1 MTATPSRTA
10 ENAEEIHLDL
20 FIGGAFREASSS
32 NRTEIRNPATGA
44 LIGSAAKG
52 TREDML
58 TAVEAAAKAFDS
70 GVWSNLDALDRGHV
84 LHAIG
89 DALKARLPEFA
100 ELETR
105 VTGRPIREMT
115 AQLSRLPEWF
125 YYFGGIA
132 RGLEGHV
139 KPFKGE
145 YLNYTQFSPLGV
157 VGLITSWNHPLL
169 IFLKKLAPA
178 LAAGN
183 TVVVKPSEIAPLT
196 PLLFAD
202 LATNAGLPPG
212 VLNIVTGEGSQIGPA
227 MCAAPRMAKL
237 DLTGGTDTGRR
248 VAGMAAERL
257 IPATMELGGK
267 APVLVFDDTPL
278 DEAVNGAAFAGFIA
292 SGQTCVAGT
301 RFIVQQ
307 SIYGAFVE
315 KLAAKVAAFR
325 LGDPID
331 RTTDMGPVISRKQM
345 ESTLEY
351 IESGKSE
358 GARLVTG
365 GALANLPAPLNDGYF
380 IQPTIFADVTP
391 NHRIVREEIFGPV
404 ICVMPFTDEQ
414 HALQLANDHEFGLGA
429 SVWTRDVTRAHRV
442 VKKLNAGIVWIND
455 HHKNDPASIW
465 GGFGSS
471 GYGKEN
477 GWNALHEYSKEQNVV
492 VRLAPDF
499 PDWYGGS
506 DRYS

>member
-1 MTATPSRTA
+1 MTATRSQQSDL
-10 ENAEEIHLDL
+10 ELDL
-20 FIGGAFREASSS
+20 FIDGAFRKASSHDRS
-32 NRTEIRNPATGA
+32 QIHNPATGA
-44 LIGSAAKG
+44 HVGSAAKG
-52 TREDML
+52 TADDMRL
-58 TAVEAAAKAFDS
+58 AVETAAKAFDS
-70 GVWSNLDALDRGHV
+70 GVWSDLDALDRGHI

-115 AQLSRLPEWF
+115 AQMSRLPEWF

-132 RGLEGHV
+132 RGMEGHV
-139 KPFKGE
+139 KPFKGGH
-145 YLNYTQFSPLGV
+145 LNYTQFSPLGV

-183 TVVVKPSEIAPLT
+183 AVVAKPAEIAPLT
-196 PLLFAD
+196 PLLFAE
-202 LATNAGLPPG
+202 LATQAGLPAG
-212 VLNIVTGEGSQIGPA
+212 ILNIVTGEGSVVGPA
-227 MCAAPRMAKL
+227 MCSAPRMARI
-237 DLTGGTDTGRR
+237 DLTGGTETGRR
-248 VAGMAAERL
+248 VAGMAAQRL

-278 DEAVNGAAFAGFIA
+278 EEAVNGAAFAGFIA

-301 RFIVQQ
+301 RFIVQDT
-307 SIYGAFVE
+307 IYEAFIE
-315 KLAAKVAAFR
+315 KLAAKVAGFKI
-325 LGDPID
+325 GDPLD
-331 RTTDMGPVISRKQM
+331 RATEMGPVISRKQM
-345 ESTLEY
+345 ETTLDY

-365 GALANLPAPLNDGYF
+365 GARAAMSGDLADGYYVE
-380 IQPTIFADVTP
+380 PTIFADVNP
-391 NHRIVREEIFGPV
+391 SHRIVREEIFGPV
-404 ICVMPFTDEQ
+404 ICVMPFTDEK

-429 SVWTRDVTRAHRV
+429 SVWTRNVMRAHRV
-442 VKKLNAGIVWIND
+442 VKNLNAGIVWIND

-492 VRLAPDF
+492 VRLTDDF
-499 PDWYGGS
+499 PDWYGGG

>member
-1 MTATPSRTA
+1 MTDVNSPTDRHADG
-10 ENAEEIHLDL
+10 IHLDL
-20 FIGGAFREASSS
+20 FIGGSFRRASSPE
-32 NRTEIRNPATGA
+32 RTEIRNPANGA

-52 TREDML
+52 TPDDML
-58 TAVEAAAKAFDS
+58 AAVDVAAAAFDS
-70 GVWSNLDALDRGHV
+70 GVWSRRDALDRGHV
-84 LHAIG
+84 LRAIG
-89 DALKARLPEFA
+89 DALQARLPEFA

-105 VTGRPIREMT
+105 VTGRPIREMA

-125 YYFGGIA
+125 YYFAGIA

-139 KPFKGE
+139 KPFKGDF
-145 YLNYTQFSPLGV
+145 LNYTQFSPLGV

-183 TVVVKPSEIAPLT
+183 TVVVKPPEIAPLSQ
-196 PLLFAD
+196 LLFAK
-202 LATNAGLPPG
+202 LATEAGLPPG
-212 VLNIVTGEGSQIGPA
+212 VLNVVTGEGSAVGPA

-248 VAGMAAERL
+248 VAAMAAQRL

-267 APVLVFDDTPL
+267 APVLIFDDTPL
-278 DEAVNGAAFAGFIA
+278 DEAVNGAAFAAFIA

-301 RFIVQQ
+301 RFIVQE
-307 SIYGAFVE
+307 SIYNTFVDR
-315 KLAAKVAAFR
+315 LAAKVSAFR
-325 LGDPID
+325 LGDPME
-331 RTTDMGPVISRKQM
+331 RTTDMGPVISRRQM
-345 ESTLEY
+345 ELTLQY

-365 GALANLPAPLNDGYF
+365 GARAQLPAPFDAGYF
-380 IQPTIFADVTP
+380 IQPTIFADVRP
-391 NHRIVREEIFGPV
+391 DQRIIREEIFGPV
-404 ICVMPFTDEQ
+404 IGIMPFTDEK
-414 HALQLANDHEFGLGA
+414 HALHLANDHEFGLGA

-442 VKKLNAGIVWIND
+442 VRDLNAGIVWIND

-499 PDWYGGS
+499 PDWYGGG